1 MNTWSPNGF
10 APPAGALCARHP
22 QAAAVATC
30 ARCGS
35 FACAECAVWG
45 NGQLVYCGKA
55 CEPVSHSLAERG
67 SRLVASLVDGLGV
80 YLPMVVLAIISEN
93 TSGAL
98 RGIAG
103 LLAVLWLLA
112 LLGVQLY
119 FAASGQSIGKRIL
132 SLRVVRTDGSPASL
146 ARIVFLRNGVIVLL
160 GSLCGV
166 VSLIDALM
174 IFGEERRCL
183 HDQLADTIVVNVA
196 RG

>member
-1 MNTWSPNGF
+1 
-10 APPAGALCARHP
+10 
-22 QAAAVATC
+22 
-30 ARCGS
+30 
-35 FACAECAVWG
+35 
-45 NGQLVYCGKA
+45 
-55 CEPVSHSLAERG
+55 
-67 SRLVASLVDGLGV
+67 
-80 YLPMVVLAIISEN
+80 MVVLAVVSEN
-93 TSGAL
+93 SRGAL

-103 LLAVLWLLA
+103 LLTMLWLLA

-119 FAASGQSIGKRIL
+119 LASSGQSIGKRML
-132 SLRVVRTDGSPASL
+132 RLRVVRTDGSPASL

-166 VSLIDALM
+166 VSLVDALM